1 MEVEITRDKLA
12 RMYPRALPEWLAALE
27 RLGPMLCDHYGYGR
41 LDWCGIAGQIDAET
55 DGLALKNMAEDM
67 RYSEKRMLQ
76 IFSKRLGDCIGKPV
90 SPLGGRVF
98 ASKAAL
104 ARALAGKPKELAD
117 CVYGGPRGREGTPP
131 WQGSRFIGR
140 GPLQCTHLNNYRAS
154 RDEIRKQPGGQA
166 CPDLVEHPELLA
178 SDPELGVRELFAQW
192 KLKGLSAYAR
202 REDWATLSDVLNTGN
217 AKDSVKPH
225 GLDRRLRATARAL
238 AIWPDA
244 GPQTAPGDSIGLR
257 QGDKGGDVKRL
268 QARLSELGFAP
279 GPADGVFGVLT
290 HRAVIALQHE
300 HGLVTDGVVGR
311 RTLEVLAITRPADGP
326 HNDLSVKDLG
336 QSSTVAAAK
345 KVKAIAGVGLSA
357 LLGVTGDDQ
366 LGLGAVEA
374 VIAKGEHVKGLVGR
388 VAGLGLPDISG
399 RACALIVAGG
409 VLVMLWRYGSQVEIG
424 RLRAAKRGG

>member
-90 SPLGGRVF
+90 PPLGGRVF

>member
-12 RMYPRALPEWLAALE
+12 RMYPRALPEWLAVLE

-90 SPLGGRVF
+90 PPLGGRVF